1 MHLDM
6 ESVIHV
12 RLHHQRYPVAVCQ
25 ASYVGLLGMQLV
37 ARTSRYPLGTR
48 VEVEL
53 LVDDEED
60 MNCCRVPAVV
70 TNQGKHELGI
80 SFLQHDMDTNTQL
93 LNIIACAQRRAAAL
107 AEQQAG

>member
-1 MHLDM
+1 MQTDTQ
-6 ESVIHV
+6 SVIQV
-12 RLHHQRYPVAVCQ
+12 RLYHHYYPVAVCQ

-37 ARTSRYPLGTR
+37 ARTSRYPLGTH

-60 MNCCRVPAVV
+60 LNCCRLPAVV

-80 SFLQHDMDTNTQL
+80 SFLQHDMNTNSQL
-93 LNIIACAQRRAAAL
+93 LNIIACAQRRAAEL
-107 AEQQAG
+107 EEQQAG